1 MRPAPGGSITLGM
14 SSTDL
19 GAFQWVL
26 AGTSVDFAKDEDEAE
41 ILAGIHRMW
50 RDFDHIQPGI
60 GGRFEFPDGSP
71 SVIEVAALGEVIW
84 HLSAL

>member
-1 MRPAPGGSITLGM
+1 MIPAPGGSITIGM
-14 SSTDL
+14 SAAALS
-19 GAFQWVL
+19 AFQWVL
-26 AGTSVDFAKDEDEAE
+26 AGTSVDFAKDEAE
-41 ILAGIHRMW
+41 VETFAGIHRMW

-71 SVIEVAALGEVIW
+71 SVIEVTALGEVIW